1 MGRLESIGTLGLG
14 STGVGMVFPRLSF
27 LLTQLGLV
35 LVCTSLV
42 CAQLNRGTIE
52 GTVTDPQGAAMSGV
66 AVTVTSVDT
75 SVATTTKT
83 NSAGYYRAEALVP
96 GNYRVHFVAHGF
108 TSLDITA
115 IEVPA
120 AQVIRVDA
128 KLKVGSINEKVE
140 VKADLPML
148 ETDASNFSSTL
159 QPDIIQNVP
168 LAGRDLQQ
176 LTFLLPGVNN
186 VGGPPGSNFG
196 FDSSF
201 GTFPDP
207 THMLGSAI
215 AINGG
220 QSGTNA
226 WYLDGNL
233 NISSFGENIVVNP
246 SPDSVSEFQTITSAF
261 SAEYSHTGGGVFNVV
276 LKSGTNAFH
285 GDIYEYLRN
294 SATNATNPFDI
305 QGGFGKSLVQFNN
318 FGGTLGGP
326 VRIPHVYD
334 GKNKTFFF
342 FSLDATILHQS
353 GNSAYTVPTPL
364 MRQGNFSEDPSVVS
378 NGLWNPASTAG
389 PDMNGNF
396 ERTAFGTPIN
406 NTFGP
411 GCLNTSVEAGAAQP
425 LPVQTCNFSSQIPA
439 TMLDP
444 TAMFFVNSFPLPN
457 HIDTLGGCP
466 MASTGAYSICNNYEG
481 RSGGSQDPINL
492 SIKIDHQTGKGKY
505 FFEWL
510 FSPTQYRNFAVPWT
524 GPTFPEALIGFGSQ
538 YNFGVRSQVIA
549 LGHTYAFGP
558 KLINDFRISFSRQ
571 FLSTLQHPYP
581 NSVTSQSAVEQEL
594 APSLLPSN
602 PIFPTPAFQISNVS
616 GGGNG
621 IAFGPEPWVN
631 IATGSEAYTI
641 LDNVTRIMG
650 KHTIKTGFLYR
661 LNHAS
666 YNSNAPTI
674 LAFDASLVQDPIHFT
689 GGNGLAQFMLG
700 AVPADGGGSGSFAG
714 NLQSPYIRWRNWGF
728 FVQDDFHVK
737 PNFTLNLGLR
747 YDLNGYFRAR
757 YYPMGNFCF
766 TCLNP
771 LTGLQGENIYE
782 GSPGFPNGDVFPAN
796 HKDFAPRFNFAWS
809 PSALRKTVIRGGY
822 DVFYTDA
829 VENLNAPGQS
839 VVNGA
844 GWSHSGTWNRSF
856 YPQCNA
862 FAGPCEAF
870 PLSDTTT
877 NKTNLL
883 FPSITGPFP
892 AQTRENLLGGTYA
905 FVKPNLDPMVQSYTL
920 ELQHEFPAGLSVSL
934 AYVGTHGT
942 HLSGSGPNSYL
953 YNNVSTP
960 TKLKYQAQLFNNYPI
975 SQFFSGQTATQ
986 LGLTYADPVTGAPA
1000 TTLPLSTLL
1009 APYPFF
1015 PTVPTSG
1022 TFEGGTTYNGMN
1034 MRVQKRYSH
1043 GLDFIVAYTVSK
1055 QLDNWSV
1062 GGAGVEAVDPIHFGR
1077 TGLIG
1082 GRGGQLESTFG
1093 GPWTFQDPSNRN
1105 ADRAVAVDDIPQQ
1118 LNVAATYDLPV
1129 GSGKAFLNRKG
1140 LIGGILGGWKLSGN
1154 FNAQKG
1160 LPLPI
1165 SCPASTLQ
1173 QLSTPGTAFTESGG
1187 RCNMIGDPNF
1197 GRHRSKSQK
1206 TADWINP
1213 AAFAPAFPEFEPDGT
1228 NFWANYD
1235 PTNPLAWTFGNMKP
1249 RTDAIRGPGFWNLDS
1264 SLMKDFHL
1272 TEVKYVEFRW
1282 EVFNTLNHQNLALPN
1297 TTFCLPPNPD
1307 GSVDLVHQA
1316 GCTFGKITGIQTD
1329 PRNMTFALKFVW

>member
-1 MGRLESIGTLGLG
+1 MALRWLC
-14 STGVGMVFPRLSF
+14 FLSV
-27 LLTQLGLV
+27 QVGLV
-35 LVCTSLV
+35 LACATLLP
-42 CAQLNRGTIE
+42 AQLNRGTIE

-66 AVTVTSVDT
+66 TVNVTSVAT
-75 SVATTTKT
+75 NVVTTTKT
-83 NSAGYYRAEALVP
+83 NDAGYYRAEALVP
-96 GNYRVHFVAHGF
+96 GTYHAHFVATGF

-120 AQVIRVDA
+120 AQVIRVNA
-128 KLKVGSINEKVE
+128 KLTVGSVNEKIE
-140 VKADLPML
+140 VKAELPML

-159 QPDIIQNVP
+159 QKDIIQNVP

-246 SPDSVSEFQTITSAF
+246 SPDSVSEFQAITSAF

-276 LKSGTNAFH
+276 LKSGTNGFH
-285 GDIYEYLRN
+285 GDVYEYLRN
-294 SATNATNPFDI
+294 SATNATNPFDVK
-305 QGGFGKSLVQFNN
+305 GGFGKSLVQFNN

-342 FSLDATILHQS
+342 FSLDASVLHQS
-353 GNSAYTVPTPL
+353 GNNAYTVPTPL
-364 MRQGNFSEDPSVVS
+364 MRQGNFSEDPNVVS
-378 NGLWNPASTAG
+378 NGMWNPVSTAG
-389 PDMNGNF
+389 PLPDGTF
-396 ERTAFGTPIN
+396 QRTAFGTPLTTN
-406 NTFGP
+406 
-411 GCLNTSVEAGAAQP
+411 GCLNTIVEAAPAGT
-425 LPVQTCNFSSQIPA
+425 TCNFSSQIPA
-439 TMLDP
+439 AMLDR

-466 MASTGAYSICNNYEG
+466 LAAGGTYSICNNYEG
-481 RSGGSQDPINL
+481 RSGGSQNPINL
-492 SIKIDHQTGKGKY
+492 SIKVDHQTGKGKY

-510 FSPTQYRNFAVPWT
+510 FSPTQYRNYAVPWT
-524 GPTFPEALIGFGSQ
+524 GPTFPQELQGFGSP
-538 YNFGVRSQVIA
+538 YNFGIRSQLVA
-549 LGHTYAFGP
+549 LGHTYAFTP
-558 KLINDFRISFSRQ
+558 NLINDFRASFSRQ
-571 FLSTLQHPYP
+571 FLSTFSHPYP
-581 NSVTSQSAVEQEL
+581 NSVTAQSQVEQEL

-602 PIFPTPAFQISNVS
+602 SYFPTPNFQIDNTP
-616 GGGNG
+616 GGGF
-621 IAFGPEPWVN
+621 IDFGPEPWVN

-641 LDNVTRIMG
+641 LDNVTRIIG
-650 KHTIKTGFLYR
+650 KHTMKMGFIYR
-661 LNHAS
+661 LDHAS
-666 YNSNAPTI
+666 YQSNDPTI
-674 LAFDASLVQDPIHFT
+674 LDFNASLAQDPISGL
-689 GGNGLAQFMLG
+689 GGNGLAQFMMG

-714 NLQSPYIRWRNWGF
+714 HLKSPYIRWRSWGL

-757 YYPMGNFCF
+757 YYPMSNFCF

-796 HKDFAPRFNFAWS
+796 HTDFAPRLNFAWS

-822 DVFYTDA
+822 DIFYTDA
-829 VENLNAPGQS
+829 IENFNAPGQS

-844 GWSHSGTWNRSF
+844 GWGQGATWNSSF
-856 YPQCNA
+856 YPQCVA

-870 PLSDTTT
+870 PLSNTTT

-905 FVKPNLDPMVQSYTL
+905 FVKPTRDPMVQSYTL
-920 ELQHEFPAGLSVSL
+920 DLQHEFPAGVSVSL

-942 HLSGSGPNSYL
+942 HLSGSGPNSFL
-953 YNNVSTP
+953 YNNVP
-960 TKLKYQAQLFNNYPI
+960 TSEKLKNQAQLFNNVPI
-975 SQFFSGQTATQ
+975 SQFFSGKTATQ
-986 LGLTYADPVTGAPA
+986 LGLLYGNPLSGPVTQVQ
-1000 TTLPLSTLL
+1000 LSTLL
-1009 APYPFF
+1009 EPYPFF
-1015 PTVPTSG
+1015 PTIPTSG

-1034 MRVQKRYSH
+1034 LKVEKRTSH
-1043 GLDFIVAYTVSK
+1043 GLDFIVAYTLSK
-1055 QLDNWSV
+1055 QMDNWSV
-1062 GGAGVEAVDPIHFGR
+1062 GGAGVEAVDPIHFTR
-1077 TGLIG
+1077 TGIIG

-1093 GPWTFQDPSNRN
+1093 GPWTFQDPDNRN
-1105 ADRAVAVDDIPQQ
+1105 ADRAIAVDDIPQMF
-1118 LNVAATYDLPV
+1118 NVAATYELPV
-1129 GSGKAFLNRKG
+1129 GTGKALLNHTG
-1140 LIGGILGGWKLSGN
+1140 IVGGIFGGWKLSGN
-1154 FNAQKG
+1154 FNAQEG

-1165 SCPASTLQ
+1165 GCPASTLQ
-1173 QLSTPGTAFTESGG
+1173 QLSTPGTAGTEFGG
-1187 RCNMIGDPNF
+1187 RCNMIGDPHF
-1197 GRHRSKSQK
+1197 SGHRTKAEQI
-1206 TADWINP
+1206 ADWINP
-1213 AAFAPAFPEFEPDGT
+1213 AAFEPAFGNDPA
-1228 NFWANYD
+1228 FWANYSDLD
-1235 PTNPLAWTFGNMKP
+1235 PRAWTFGNMKP

-1264 SLMKDFHL
+1264 TLMKDFHL
-1272 TEVKYVEFRW
+1272 AESRYVEFQW
-1282 EVFNTLNHQNLALPN
+1282 QVFNALNHQNLALPN

-1307 GSVDLVHQA
+1307 GSTDLVHQS
-1316 GCTFGKITGIQTD
+1316 GCIFGKITGIQTD
-1329 PRNMTFALKFVW
+1329 PRNMTFALKLFW